1 MRLLRGTVPE
11 TSGPSQPPFHDQAT
25 PQPQRRQGQVGV
37 LNGTQGQISCLPQPG
52 RSLQLVSTGRLLKS
66 SNDTLGAPSAPLDKG
81 WPYPIKARWKSHSG
95 QTPEERG
102 QRPKPD
108 EEDLNQRLREGAVH
122 PGCVP
127 VVGANL
133 ARGFQE
139 NRTAPATSCVS
150 RNSAQW

>member
-52 RSLQLVSTGRLLKS
+52 WSLQLVSTGRLLKS

-81 WPYPIKARWKSHSG
+81 WPLSHQGTMEKPLWPDMGTRGLERAR
-95 QTPEERG
+95 PRG
-102 QRPKPD
+102 L
-108 EEDLNQRLREGAVH
+108 E
-122 PGCVP
+122 
-127 VVGANL
+127 
-133 ARGFQE
+133 
-139 NRTAPATSCVS
+139 TAPHS
-150 RNSAQW
+150 